1 MSERD
6 GRGGDPAT
14 AYWEEVRL
22 RQERQKKIVALAL
35 LAVVLLIAAVAVFW
49 LLPNGPT

>member
-6 GRGGDPAT
+6 GGVDPAT
-14 AYWEEVRL
+14 AYWEEVRQ
-22 RQERQKKIVALAL
+22 RQERQKKIAALAL
-35 LAVVLLIAAVAVFW
+35 LAVILLIAAVAVFW